1 MIRNKGGDASC
12 IAVTSRLSSVAP
24 DNGGNMKTIKHYRQQ
39 QRIKRIAPR
48 YYNQLGAWIMRN
60 MHGIL
65 IGQSDSLRKT
75 KEGEK

>member
-1 MIRNKGGDASC
+1 
-12 IAVTSRLSSVAP
+12 
-24 DNGGNMKTIKHYRQQ
+24 MKTIKHYRQQ

-60 MHGIL
+60 MRGIL
-65 IGQSDSLRKT
+65 TGQIDFLRKT